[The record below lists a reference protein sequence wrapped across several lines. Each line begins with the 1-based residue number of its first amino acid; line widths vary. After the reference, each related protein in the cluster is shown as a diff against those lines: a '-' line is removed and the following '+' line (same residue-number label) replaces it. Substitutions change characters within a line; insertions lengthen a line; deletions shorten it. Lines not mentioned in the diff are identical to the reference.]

1 MFGLQPGGPA
11 TKHKNGMHPQDMR
24 NMFIFLAAA
33 ALLYFTYDAFVL
45 RPQAQAIQKQ
55 RIAQAEVIQKTAQAQ
70 IENPVRPRTDIL
82 GENPRI
88 TIGND
93 QLKGTISLRGGR
105 IDDLSLKHY
114 FETIEKKD
122 NVVLLAPKGTAFP
135 RALGYGWAADP
146 AQSTAVPDETTLW
159 RVKDNANLAPGT
171 PVTLVWD
178 NGRGQVFENTFSI
191 DDQYMITLTQKVINN
206 AAAPVTLHAYGLV
219 AQTGLP
225 HNFVPNWI
233 VHEGPVGFIG
243 EQLQQVPFMDM
254 RKDTAHQFNATN
266 GWVGITE
273 KYWFTSVVPPQ
284 GESVQYRYNY
294 VGTPPVRRGD
304 KDLGLYQVDYTGGAL
319 VAAPGQSIE
328 TTMHFFAGPKKVI
341 MLGNYGEDLGVPNF
355 DLAVDFGW
363 FWFMTKPFFFLLH
376 YIGEITPN
384 FGFAIIILTFI
395 IRMAVFPLTNISYRS
410 FAKMKKVS
418 PQITELRK
426 VYGEDKKKLQEE
438 IMALYTREK
447 VNPLAG
453 CLPILVQ
460 IPIFFAL
467 YKTLVTTIEMRHAPF
482 IGWIHDLSAPDP
494 TSIFN
499 MFGLI
504 PWDPPAFLDIGIWP
518 CLMMVGMLIQKQLN
532 PPPQDPIQRDVA
544 NYFPFL
550 MTFLM
555 AHFASGL
562 VIYWTISAYIG
573 IAQQVFIMKSLGVP
587 VYLFGEKEDEAATAA
602 ANAAVDKGPAV
613 HPLIGMVE
621 KDAED
626 SLFGDPDAPAPGSV
640 SPPKKR
646 RKKKK

>member
-1 MFGLQPGGPA
+1 MLGLNPGGPD
-11 TKHKNGMHPQDMR
+11 TKNKNGMHPQDMR
-24 NMFIFLAAA
+24 NMFVFLAAA

-45 RPQAQAIQKQ
+45 RPQAEALKQQ
-55 RIAQAEVIQKTAQAQ
+55 RIAQTQVIQKTAQIQA
-70 IENPVRPRTDIL
+70 ENPVRERTDIL
-82 GENPRI
+82 KDSPRI
-88 TIGND
+88 SIGNE
-93 QLKGTISLRGGR
+93 QIAGSIALRGGR
-105 IDDLSLKHY
+105 IDDLSLHHY
-114 FETIEKKD
+114 FETLKGKD
-122 NVVLLAPKGTAFP
+122 EVVLLAPKGSKFP
-135 RALGYGWAADP
+135 RTLGYGWAVDTGG
-146 AQSTAVPDETTLW
+146 STRVPGDDTLW
-159 RVKDNANLAPGT
+159 RVQGNDKLTTST

-178 NGRGQVFENTFSI
+178 NGQGQVFENTFSI
-191 DDQYMITLTQKVINN
+191 DENYLITLTQKVTNN
-206 AAAPVTLHAYGLV
+206 TASSVTLHPYGLV

-243 EQLQQVPFMDM
+243 DKLEQVPFMNM
-254 RKDTAHQFNATN
+254 RKETAHEFEAAS
-266 GWVGITE
+266 GWVGFTE
-273 KYWFTSVVPPQ
+273 KYWFTSVVPAQ
-284 GESVQYRYNY
+284 GESVKYRYNY
-294 VGTPPVRRGD
+294 VGSPPVRSSD
-304 KDLGLYQVDYTGGAL
+304 KDTGLYQVDFTGGPQT
-319 VAAPGQSIE
+319 AAPGQTIQS
-328 TTMHFFAGPKKVI
+328 TMHFYAGPKKVI
-341 MLGNYGEDLGVPNF
+341 MLSEYGEKLNAPNF

-376 YIGEITPN
+376 YIGELTPN

-410 FAKMKKVS
+410 FAKMKKVA

-426 VYGEDKKKLQEE
+426 IYGEDKQKLQEE

-453 CLPILVQ
+453 CLPIIVQ

-499 MFGLI
+499 LFGLI

-518 CLMMVGMLIQKQLN
+518 CLMLIGMLIQKQLN
-532 PPPQDPIQRDVA
+532 PPPQDPIQRDLA
-544 NYFPFL
+544 NYFPFIITY
-550 MTFLM
+550 MM

-562 VIYWTISAYIG
+562 VIYWTVSAFIG
-573 IAQQVFIMKSLGVP
+573 IAQQVFIMKSLNVP
-587 VYLFGEKEDEAATAA
+587 VYLFGEKEQEAAA
-602 ANAAVDKGPAV
+602 AAVDKGPAV

-621 KDAED
+621 KDAEE
-626 SLFGDPDAPAPGSV
+626 SLFGDDDAPTPGTV